1 MRVINKETF
10 QSHRDKSTD
19 NIILLDKPEGWSSF
33 DVVKKIRYLTGIKKV
48 GHAGTL
54 DPFATGLLILGTGK
68 QTKSLTDISNAA
80 KEYEAGIELGK
91 STDTYDIT
99 GQVRKTFPDED
110 LSGIDLEEVFE
121 SFSGEIE
128 QIPPMFSAKKIDG
141 KRLYKLARQGKEVE
155 RIPQKV
161 VIYDIRQ
168 ESRSGSLVQ
177 VRIKC
182 SKGTYIRSLANDIG
196 DKCGCGAFLR
206 SLRRT
211 AIDEY
216 RIDNAL
222 SIQDF
227 ERYWK
232 SLN

>member
-1 MRVINKETF
+1 MRVISKETIQF
-10 QSHRDKSTD
+10 HRDKSTD

-33 DVVKKIRYLTGIKKV
+33 DVVKKIRYLTRIKKV

-68 QTKSLTDISNAA
+68 QTKSLTEISSAT
-80 KEYEAGIELGK
+80 KEYLAGIELGK

-99 GQVRKTFPDED
+99 GQVRETFPVEN
-110 LSGIDLEEVFE
+110 LSRIDLKEVLE

-141 KRLYKLARQGKEVE
+141 KRLYKIARQGKEIE
-155 RIPQKV
+155 RKPQKV
-161 VIYDIRQ
+161 IIYDIRQ
-168 ESRSGSLVQ
+168 EDRSGSLVNIY
-177 VRIKC
+177 VKC

-216 RIDNAL
+216 RIDEAL
-222 SIQDF
+222 SIRAFDQ
-227 ERYWK
+227 YWK
-232 SLN
+232 NLN